1 MSEDIHGL
9 IDWCPI
15 CGIQLKDDTQKTRW
29 DHDKQYHSDYFSA
42 QTGLKQTDFIDREK
56 LK

>member
-1 MSEDIHGL
+1 MSEDIRGL
-9 IDWCPI
+9 INRCPL

-29 DHDKQYHSDYFSA
+29 NHDKQYHPDYFSA
-42 QTGLKQTDFIDREK
+42 QTRLKLTDLIDKEK